1 MASEGG
7 SISPYHT
14 STLSL
19 PALTASLICLHITSA
34 LAGLRGSQKVR
45 HMTSCV
51 CVCVILCTRV
61 FTAVTVW
68 YVNVT

>member
-7 SISPYHT
+7 SMSPYHT

-34 LAGLRGSQKVR
+34 CSPGLRGSQKVR
-45 HMTSCV
+45 HMTS